1 MTDTAPSLAGAG
13 VLITRPETEA
23 PPLIDAV
30 TAAGGEAHVL
40 PLVELVPVS
49 DPTPAREAL
58 STLADGDWL
67 LPVSPGAVRQLS
79 QFLAA
84 QQLTLPAVN
93 FAAVGPG
100 TARALEAAGWPA
112 PVYPRQGDG
121 AAALLADPAFAPS
134 GQAQIL
140 IIRGEG
146 GRRVLDEALAAR
158 GIPFRAVNLYRR
170 CLPDNNTDQWLSW
183 LDRDAI
189 DIVMLTSAT
198 AVDHLISMTPDDWLP
213 TLHEL
218 TVVAPSERVLQ
229 QAARQG
235 FQGARLLAAEA
246 GDRSMIQTAADWWQ
260 QNRKQ
265 S

>member
-1 MTDTAPSLAGAG
+1 MTDTAPSLTGAG
-13 VLITRPETEA
+13 VLVTRPETEA

-30 TAAGGEAHVL
+30 RAAGAEAYAL
-40 PLVELVPVS
+40 PLVELQPVS
-49 DPTPAREAL
+49 DPAPAREAL
-58 STLADGDWL
+58 STLTDGDWL
-67 LPVSPGAVRQLS
+67 LPVSPGAVRQLRA
-79 QFLAA
+79 FLSA
-84 QQLTLPAVN
+84 QDLTLPAVR

-100 TARALEAAGWPA
+100 TARALEAAGWPVS
-112 PVYPRQGDG
+112 VYPRDGDG
-121 AAALLADPAFAPS
+121 AAALLADPAFSPG
-134 GQAQIL
+134 GQSQVL

-158 GIPFRAVNLYRR
+158 GIPFRAVSLYRR
-170 CLPDNNTDQWLSW
+170 CLPDKDPDQLLGW
-183 LDRDAI
+183 LDQNAI

-198 AVDHLISMTPDDWLP
+198 AVDHLVSMTPEDWLP
-213 TLHEL
+213 ALHEL

-235 FQGARLLAAEA
+235 FRGARLRAAGA